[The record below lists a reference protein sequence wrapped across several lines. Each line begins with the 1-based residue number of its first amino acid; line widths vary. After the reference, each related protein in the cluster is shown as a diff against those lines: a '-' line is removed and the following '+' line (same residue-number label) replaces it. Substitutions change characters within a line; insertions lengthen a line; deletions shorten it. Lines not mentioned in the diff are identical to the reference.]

1 MDKQLVLNY
10 LRTYSFSYI
19 RPMYRSL
26 QVRSKGM
33 SLNKFRKFLKGMEK
47 EGLIEEVKILPY
59 HDFPC
64 WRLK

>member
-1 MDKQLVLNY
+1 
-10 LRTYSFSYI
+10 
-19 RPMYRSL
+19 MYRSL

>member
-26 QVRSKGM
+26 RVKSKGM
-33 SLNKFRKFLKGMEK
+33 SLNKFRKFLKDMEK
-47 EGLIEEVKILPY
+47 EGLIEEVKILLTMIFLAG
-59 HDFPC
+59 D
-64 WRLK
+64 